1 MRVSGARRPLRYP
14 IPRGFLG
21 LRSGPFYA
29 KWLGRDDRRG
39 WRFVTAVVLALLV
52 HGALIGSSFLTPP
65 PAPPSPPVVVTQSV
79 TLEKPP
85 PVPLPA
91 PPAPS
96 IPPHRVPAQAPA
108 AAAAGQVVAVAPT
121 PDRPLDMTSFDMVIG
136 KGNLYAGGVTASAGT
151 SLTAVTEGR
160 ASARGTGAGRARAAA
175 PARTDWACAWP
186 PEEEENTDLRGA
198 RVLIAVHVD
207 RDGEPQSVDVLGPAA
222 PPFERAARQ
231 CALNESYVFP
241 RDEAGRAVAG
251 TTPPFSVHF
260 FR

>member
-1 MRVSGARRPLRYP
+1 MTVSGGRRPLRYP
-14 IPRGFLG
+14 IPRGFFG
-21 LRSGPFYA
+21 PRPGPFYA

-39 WRFVTAVVLALLV
+39 WRFVTAGVVALLV
-52 HGALIGSSFLTPP
+52 HGALIASSFLTPP
-65 PAPPSPPVVVTQSV
+65 PAPPPPPVVLSQSV

-85 PVPLPA
+85 PVP
-91 PPAPS
+91 PPEPPPPPS
-96 IPPHRVPAQAPA
+96 PPRRVPAKTPA
-108 AAAAGQVVAVAPT
+108 AAAAGQVIAVAPT

-151 SLTAVTEGR
+151 SLTAVTEAR
-160 ASARGTGAGRARAAA
+160 ASARGTGANRARAAA

-186 PEEEENTDLRGA
+186 PEEEQNTDLRSA

-207 RDGEPQSVDVLGPAA
+207 RDGEAQSVDILGPAT
-222 PPFERAARQ
+222 PPFERAARL
-231 CALNESYVFP
+231 CALNEAYVFA
-241 RDEAGRAVAG
+241 RDETGRAISG